1 MDCKLPA
8 PCCQDNFMRK
18 DYSSDESSG
27 GGEQMEI
34 QQFAACIRKMEAE
47 KYLTDTAF
55 SELFRLLL
63 IGYMEKVMQEKFDSK
78 MNAMTDKFANS
89 LSAYMEKIF

>member
-1 MDCKLPA
+1 MDCKLPD
-8 PCCQDNFMRK
+8 PCGQDNFMRK

-34 QQFAACIRKMEAE
+34 QQFADYIRKMEAE
-47 KYLTDTAF
+47 KYLPDTAF

-63 IGYMEKVMQEKFDSK
+63 IGYMEKVTQEKFDSK
-78 MNAMTDKFANS
+78 MNTMTNKFANS
-89 LSAYMEKIF
+89 LRTYMEKIF